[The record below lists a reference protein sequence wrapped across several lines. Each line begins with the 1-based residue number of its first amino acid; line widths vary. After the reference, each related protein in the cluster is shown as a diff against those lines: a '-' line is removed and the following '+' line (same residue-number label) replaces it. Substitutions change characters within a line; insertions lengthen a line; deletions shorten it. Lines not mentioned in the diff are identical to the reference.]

1 MIKNDVDILNVA
13 LKRVAEICNYQVV
26 SFCFTVLAYLL
37 CKFFL
42 NKHNSIVAAYHIME
56 QSYNLRSPA
65 VKRLMRE
72 AQELRDATS
81 EYAAR
86 PLDDNLFEWHFTFR
100 GPDGSE
106 YEGGFYHGRITLP
119 PEYPMKP
126 PSIMLL
132 NPNGR
137 FELNKKICLSIS
149 GYHPES
155 WRPSWSI
162 RTAILAIIGFLPT
175 KGEGAIGSLDYTTE
189 ERKLLARKSC
199 SYSCP
204 SCGLVKDLLIPKST
218 SKSEDHS
225 MDDKEKLDRELA
237 KLVMISKPKVSR
249 EVSSEKQ
256 TKEEAEIESNSISQ
270 SVAETLRHR
279 TPVETVG
286 TVSESQQ
293 EQRNVSPNILHQ
305 RHINHSQETTS
316 LKLMI
321 VLVTA
326 IAILLLRRLSKMYVL
341 I

>member
-1 MIKNDVDILNVA
+1 
-13 LKRVAEICNYQVV
+13 
-26 SFCFTVLAYLL
+26 
-37 CKFFL
+37 
-42 NKHNSIVAAYHIME
+42 ME

-72 AQELRDATS
+72 AQELHKATS
-81 EYAAR
+81 EYSAK

-100 GPDGSE
+100 GPEGSE
-106 YEGGFYHGRITLP
+106 YEGGFYHGRIILP

-175 KGEGAIGSLDYTTE
+175 KGEGAIGSLDYTPE
-189 ERKLLARKSC
+189 ERRLLARKSR

-204 SCGLVKDLLIPKST
+204 CCGLVSDLLLSKDT
-218 SKSEDHS
+218 SCDNDRP
-225 MDDKEKLDRELA
+225 MDDKEKQDRELA
-237 KLVMISKPKVSR
+237 KQIVISKPKAAESVVTEQQIKTVS
-249 EVSSEKQ
+249 ENVSS
-256 TKEEAEIESNSISQ
+256 ALSQ
-270 SVAETLRHR
+270 ASEDGVRHR
-279 TPVETVG
+279 TSVVTTATPASTIE
-286 TVSESQQ
+286 Q
-293 EQRNVSPNILHQ
+293 EQSNTSSSSLPRRTVNP
-305 RHINHSQETTS
+305 SQETTS
-316 LKLMI
+316 LKLMV
-321 VLVTA
+321 VLVVA
-326 IAILLLRRLSKMYVL
+326 IAILLFRRLNRIYTL